1 MRRVKNLLKHPLFIF
16 IILGAFM
23 YVIYGAI
30 GRLVDSND
38 KKIVVS
44 NAQIELLREDYKRT
58 WSRYPTVD
66 EMQNQIYGHIMD
78 EIFYKEAVN
87 MGLDKSDIAVK
98 KRLRQLM
105 EMMLDD
111 YVTVYATEQQLSDY
125 LLANP
130 EKFRAES
137 SISFSHLYFDVNEKE
152 KATAVLNELRKGADI
167 SKYEHYSLRMLPISF
182 TSETRSNVARH
193 TGKEFAE
200 QVFDLEKLMWHG
212 PIASVYGWHLV
223 WVDEVQKGKVP
234 ELDKVWDLVER
245 EWAAE
250 QKEIRKKEEYALM
263 REQYKVVFEDSK
275 RGVKDNS

>member
-1 MRRVKNLLKHPLFIF
+1 MSSVKNLLKHPLIIF
-16 IILGAFM
+16 VILGASM

-30 GRLVDSND
+30 GRLVESND

-182 TSETRSNVARH
+182 ASETRSNVARH

-223 WVDEVQKGKVP
+223 WVDEVQQGKVP